1 MEHSFPYCALIL
13 CLSKS
18 ATSLITVLNL
28 FVLHNIC
35 YERRTCTKIDFLIFW
50 LELAPQLHT

>member
-18 ATSLITVLNL
+18 DTSLITVLNL
-28 FVLHNIC
+28 FVLHSFVCSNHMQVHT
-35 YERRTCTKIDFLIFW
+35 YFL
-50 LELAPQLHT
+50 